1 MGMKEVIPEVTTPSP
16 LTASTSTVAPK
27 LSNLVP
33 GIYDYES
40 SVNFDNYLAAL
51 GVNFILRKLAGL
63 AYPVVTISTPCNE
76 KTTNEDCI
84 WTIQTDTIFKSH
96 SVSFKLNS
104 NISDT
109 TMDDRA
115 INFVMHQPE

>member
-1 MGMKEVIPEVTTPSP
+1 MLLLPLTLGFAWTPATKFITRLILALIMKEVIPEVTTPSP

-51 GVNFILRKLAGL
+51 GVNYVLRKLAGL
-63 AYPVVTISTPCNE
+63 AYPVVTITPC
-76 KTTNEDCI
+76 
-84 WTIQTDTIFKSH
+84 QT
-96 SVSFKLNS
+96 VSSFLF
-104 NISDT
+104 ISK
-109 TMDDRA
+109 
-115 INFVMHQPE
+115 E